1 MNFRSRSTESVDINL
16 TPLID
21 IVFLLLIFFMVSTSF
36 QRESEIEITLPQAG
50 PELLEVQPETI
61 EIAVDADDRIYVNQV
76 QILNSSTR
84 TVRDALQELTLE
96 AEDPTL
102 VVNADARATH
112 QAVIRVMDAAR
123 QLGLERITFAT
134 RFEESR

>member
-1 MNFRSRSTESVDINL
+1 MNFRSRSAESVDINL

-76 QILNSSTR
+76 QIVNSSTR
-84 TVRDALQELTLE
+84 TVREALQELTLE

-123 QLGLERITFAT
+123 QLGLQRITFAT

>member
-123 QLGLERITFAT
+123 QLGLERIPFAT

>member
-123 QLGLERITFAT
+123 QLGLERITSAT